1 MTVRTL
7 FPIALLACGVAT
19 APAFAEEKREALYE
33 STLDIDRDGKMDRA
47 VLVVVGGP
55 GGRTDFGPMSDER
68 YGLEGE
74 ESVDL
79 YIYLAAGD
87 EKLDLSRKPT
97 FLKKGIADTE
107 QTNWVQPLENT
118 GKGSLIATFVYGWG
132 ARQTWGESLTIVHR
146 GGEFLVAGYTRDWEW
161 GNEVHKADGSWDVET
176 RIGGCD
182 INYLTGKGTM
192 YRVLDEYQ
200 PMKGT
205 FKLVKLADWQVG
217 KRPKACEF

>member
-1 MTVRTL
+1 MAIRTL
-7 FPIALLACGVAT
+7 FPITLIAFGVVT
-19 APAFAEEKREALYE
+19 ASAFAEEKREALYE
-33 STLDIDRDGKMDRA
+33 ATLDIDRDGKMDRA

-55 GGRTDFGPMSDER
+55 GGRTDFGTMSEDR
-68 YGLEGE
+68 YGLEAE

-87 EKLDLSRKPT
+87 DKPDLSRKPT
-97 FLKKGIADTE
+97 FLKKAIIDTE
-107 QTNWVQPLENT
+107 QTNWVQPLESN
-118 GKGSLIATFVYGWG
+118 GKGSLIVTAVYGWG
-132 ARQTWGESLTIVHR
+132 ARQSWGESLTIVHR
-146 GGEFLVAGYTRDWEW
+146 GDEFLVAGYTRDWEW

-176 RIGGCD
+176 LIGGCD
-182 INYLTGKGTM
+182 INFLTGKGVA
-192 YRVLDEYQ
+192 YHVLDEYQ

>member
-1 MTVRTL
+1 MTIRAL
-7 FPIALLACGVAT
+7 FQIALIAFGVT
-19 APAFAEEKREALYE
+19 APAFADVKREALYE
-33 STLDIDRDGKMDRA
+33 VTLDIDRDGKMDRA

-68 YGLEGE
+68 YGLEAE

-87 EKLDLSRKPT
+87 EKLDLSRQPT

-107 QTNWVQPLENT
+107 QTNWVQPLEST
-118 GKGSLIATFVYGWG
+118 GNGSLIATFVYGWG
-132 ARQTWGESLTIVHR
+132 ARQSWGESLTIVHR

-161 GNEVHKADGSWDVET
+161 GNEVHKVDGSWDVET
-176 RIGGCD
+176 LIGGCD

-192 YRVLDEYQ
+192 YRVLDEYR

-217 KRPKACEF
+217 KRPKSCDF

>member
-1 MTVRTL
+1 MTIRML
-7 FPIALLACGVAT
+7 FPIIVLAFVVVTTSAS
-19 APAFAEEKREALYE
+19 AEETREALYE
-33 STLDIDRDGKMDRA
+33 AKLDIDRDGKMDRA

-68 YGLEGE
+68 YGLEAG

-87 EKLDLSRKPT
+87 GKLDLSRKPA
-97 FLKKGIADTE
+97 FLKKAIVDTE
-107 QTNWVQPLENT
+107 QANWVQPLAST
-118 GKGSLIATFVYGWG
+118 DKGSLIVTAVYGWG

-146 GGEFLVAGYTRDWEW
+146 RGEFLAAGYTRDWEW
-161 GNEVHKADGSWDVET
+161 GNEVRKADGSWDVET
-176 RIGGCD
+176 LIGGCD
-182 INYLTGKGTM
+182 INFLTGKGVS
-192 YRVLDEYQ
+192 YHVLDEYR